1 MATTTNTND
10 KPIGKQIDEALAEL
24 ESVTDE
30 IRVKLHLAGMD
41 ANDAWN
47 KTLEPRLLQARDHAR
62 EAKEASKAAIRD
74 TVKAFREFA
83 ASL

>member
-1 MATTTNTND
+1 MTTTNTNE
-10 KPIGKQIDEALAEL
+10 KLGKQIDEAIAEL
-24 ESVTDE
+24 ETVTDE

-47 KTLEPRLLQARDHAR
+47 EKLEPRLLAARQHAR
-62 EAKEASKAAIRD
+62 EAKEASKAAIHD
-74 TVKAFREFA
+74 TVKAFKAFA